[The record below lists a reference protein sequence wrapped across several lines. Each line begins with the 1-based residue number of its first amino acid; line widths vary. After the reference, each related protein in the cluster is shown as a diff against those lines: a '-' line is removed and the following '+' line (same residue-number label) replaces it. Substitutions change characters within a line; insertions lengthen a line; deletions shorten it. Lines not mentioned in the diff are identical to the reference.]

1 MPELARFYG
10 IIIRM
15 FLIDREH
22 PPRHIHI
29 KYGDHEAV
37 MSLTTLELIDGK
49 LPSKCFQLVREW
61 AELHQAELIEIWDT
75 QKFHPVQPLE

>member
-29 KYGDHEAV
+29 KYGEYEAV
-37 MSLTTLELIDGK
+37 MSLTSLELIDGK
-49 LPSKCFQLVREW
+49 LPNKCLQLVREW

>member
-37 MSLTTLELIDGK
+37 MSLNSLELIDGK
-49 LPSKCFQLVREW
+49 LPNKCFQLVREW

-75 QKFHPVQPLE
+75 QKFHRVQPLE

>member
-22 PPRHIHI
+22 PPRHVHI
-29 KYGDHEAV
+29 KYGEHQAV
-37 MSLTTLELIDGK
+37 MDLVSLDLIEGR
-49 LPSKCFQLVREW
+49 LPNKCFALVREW
-61 AELHQAELIEIWDT
+61 AEIHQTELIEIWDT
-75 QKFHPVQPLE
+75 QNFHPVEPLE